1 MKEINAVRT
10 KNIFFDDDKNKILIS
25 ENNSRGC
32 IQVNITRK
40 LKMYR
45 LRDRILPSWTFF
57 TASLMPAD
65 LPTP

>member
-10 KNIFFDDDKNKILIS
+10 KNIFCDDNKNKILIS
-25 ENNSRGC
+25 ENNSHDC
-32 IQVNITRK
+32 IEVNITRK

-45 LRDRILPSWTFF
+45 LRDGILPSWAFF

-65 LPTP
+65 LPT